1 MEFSGTLETNSSWRL
16 PFATMRGAE
25 RKLMVMSDH
34 LGQPDHQGT
43 HEEEGNVLQQK
54 LLPTCIRGKCDELVR
69 KQSN

>member
-25 RKLMVMSDH
+25 GKLMVMSDH

-43 HEEEGNVLQQK
+43 HEEEGNVLGNDNRSRCQHVFA
-54 LLPTCIRGKCDELVR
+54 GSVM
-69 KQSN
+69 SW